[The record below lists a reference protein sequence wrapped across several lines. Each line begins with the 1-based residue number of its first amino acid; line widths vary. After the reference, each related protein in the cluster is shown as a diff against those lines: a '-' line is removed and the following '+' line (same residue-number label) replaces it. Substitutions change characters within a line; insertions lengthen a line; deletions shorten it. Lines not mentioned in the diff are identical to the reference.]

1 MGHKDGTKI
10 IVADALKD
18 YPEREIIIIYT
29 SPKNQQEQCHNIMA
43 WIKLLRAGF
52 HYKYTQIIYQQKEP
66 GIKVKPMAQKYLID
80 FICGGRKPIQLVT
93 YRDKL

>member
-52 HYKYTQIIYQQKEP
+52 HYKYT
-66 GIKVKPMAQKYLID
+66 
-80 FICGGRKPIQLVT
+80 
-93 YRDKL
+93 